1 MELYEVKAML
11 TADVMDFMDG
21 MQLAMGALGEFM
33 SSADKF
39 SGIDS
44 TLKTVG
50 AGMTAGITVPLV
62 GIGALGVKTFAGL
75 DDNLRSTMAVM
86 GQYTDENGNFVGEAA
101 DNYDL
106 LKTKAK
112 EWGQESIYSS
122 TEVAGAMA
130 VLASRGLDVNG
141 IMDATPGV
149 INLAAASGMKGA
161 AGIENAANAMGSAM
175 QQFSS
180 QGLES
185 TYVADVFAQAA
196 ADTAL
201 QGMDLADAL
210 RYVGVSASTNGI
222 TFEETS
228 AALGVMADSGLRAE
242 QSGRYL
248 NMAFTKMAKPTKAA
262 KEIMDELG
270 ISFYDSEGNMKSLS
284 ENTAMLREKFA
295 DLTNEERQYA
305 LATLFGQEAGRGM
318 NVLIE
323 ESTGKLETLTNNF
336 ENSSGAAG
344 NMARTLNTGISGSM
358 EKMMEAI
365 TNAFATIGE
374 ILAPTI
380 MEWAKSIE
388 DLMEK
393 FNALDPATQEFIV
406 KAGMILAAIG
416 PLIGIFGL
424 LFSPIMKVG
433 SALAGLIGFLA
444 ANPWVLFAAAA
455 VAAVVLIVQNW
466 DSIKEFFSN
475 LWDAIVATAKEYW
488 DGFIEYW
495 TGVADN
501 IKNAWNGITDFFSN
515 LWGMVKDGFVQTWE
529 ETKSR
534 TIEIITGFV
543 DGIKEKW
550 EQAKEAV
557 KTTVDNIKEAVTT
570 AWENVKTTTSTVFDS
585 VKSFIKTTWD
595 NIKESIKT
603 ALDNIKTAIQ
613 DAWNKAKET
622 TQKIVTDI
630 KDKVQESFEKM
641 VAKIKETFTNVV
653 SAVKDGWDGA
663 MREARTFV
671 DKAIQV
677 GKDIIGGF
685 ISGVTAK
692 AGELWNA
699 AANAV
704 GGAIEWAKKKLDA
717 HSPSR
722 VFIGLG
728 HDTIDGYIIGIGDKE
743 KETVRA
749 MGSLMNGVISEANN
763 SELDFTSRIGSLNS
777 SVNGSVDHL
786 IRNNENKT
794 PANITLKL
802 GNRSYRAFV
811 EDITNT
817 QGQEAEFIEVYSF

>member
-11 TADVMDFMDG
+11 TADVMDFMNG
-21 MQLAMGALGEFM
+21 MQLAMGALNDFM
-33 SSADKF
+33 SSTEKF

-50 AGMTAGITVPLV
+50 AGMTAGITLPLL
-62 GIGALGVKTFAGL
+62 GIGTAGVKTFAGL

-86 GQYTDENGNFVGEAA
+86 GQYTDESGNFVGEAA

-122 TEVAGAMA
+122 TEVAGAME

-175 QQFSS
+175 QQFSN

-270 ISFYDSEGNMKSLS
+270 ISFFDSEGNMKSLS

-336 ENSSGAAG
+336 ENSSGAAE
-344 NMARTLNTGISGSM
+344 NMARTLNTGISGSL

-380 MEWAKSIE
+380 AEWAKAIE

-416 PLIGIFGL
+416 PLIGIFGML
-424 LFSPIMKVG
+424 LNPIMKVG

-444 ANPWVLFAAAA
+444 ANPWVLFAVAA

-466 DSIKEFFSN
+466 ESIKEFF
-475 LWDAIVATAKEYW
+475 K
-488 DGFIEYW
+488 
-495 TGVADN
+495 
-501 IKNAWNGITDFFSN
+501 N
-515 LWGMVKDGFVQTWE
+515 LWGGIVQHAQNAVNAIVEVMTSIGEDIKAVWE
-529 ETKSR
+529 
-534 TIEIITGFV
+534 
-543 DGIKEKW
+543 GIKSVASDVW
-550 EQAKEAV
+550 NA
-557 KTTVDNIKEAVTT
+557 IKETISTIWENLKSNISDLANAIKTDISTVWNNVKSNTSELWNAIKSDISKVWEGIKTAVTT
-570 AWENVKTTTSTVFDS
+570 AINAVKDVISSTWDTVKTKNSETWEAFKKSVSDMISAVKKSVGEFVENIKKLISDGWSKVVTTVTQKGTEIVTQ
-585 VKSFIKTTWD
+585 VKSAWD
-595 NIKESIKT
+595 K
-603 ALDNIKTAIQ
+603 AISAAK
-613 DAWNKAKET
+613 DFVSKAIAVGGE
-622 TQKIVTDI
+622 IISGFVSGVT
-630 KDKVQESFEKM
+630 KAASKL
-641 VAKIKETFTNVV
+641 V
-653 SAVKDGWDGA
+653 SAV
-663 MREARTFV
+663 
-671 DKAIQV
+671 
-677 GKDIIGGF
+677 
-685 ISGVTAK
+685 S
-692 AGELWNA
+692 
-699 AANAV
+699 NAV
-704 GGAIEWAKKKLDA
+704 GNAIQGAKNLLGIK
-717 HSPSR
+717 SPSR
-722 VFIGLG
+722 VFM
-728 HDTIDGYIIGIGDKE
+728 GIGDDTMAGFILGIEDSEQDTIK
-743 KETVRA
+743 A
-749 MGSLMNGVISEANN
+749 MTDLMSNVVKAADTGNI
-763 SELDFTSRIGSLNS
+763 DFASKLSNLNS
-777 SVNGSVDHL
+777 TVNGNVEHSL
-786 IRNNENKT
+786 RNNESKT
-794 PANITLKL
+794 PATINLRL
-802 GNRSYRAFV
+802 GNRSFKAFV
-811 EDITNT
+811 EDISNV
-817 QGQEAEFIEVYSF
+817 QGQETEFIEAYSF